1 MQFILNK
8 THEMNPIV
16 FTLGTKLTKVKR
28 QIHMNLYERQI
39 LYKTSSLDLNIPR
52 IAIGQ
57 QGGIQ
62 KALT

>member
-1 MQFILNK
+1 
-8 THEMNPIV
+8 MNPIV
-16 FTLGTKLTKVKR
+16 FTLGTKITKVKR

-39 LYKTSSLDLNIPR
+39 HYKTSSFDVNIPH

-62 KALT
+62 KVLT

>member
-1 MQFILNK
+1 
-8 THEMNPIV
+8 MNPIV
-16 FTLGTKLTKVKR
+16 FTLGTKITKVKR

-62 KALT
+62 KVLT